1 MAERARSPVSTAA
14 RTGAVELCTPGPH
27 ASASTF
33 RTPAPYRS
41 FWQGGFEGA
50 DHVNGSGTA
59 LCLNSLTDHVARAG
73 DDYAGAAALGLRTV
87 RESAGW
93 RGLSGPDG
101 TDLSSVRR
109 RAEAAREAGVQI
121 LWTCFHYGTPP
132 EVDLFAD
139 DFPQR
144 LAAHCAALAR
154 ALRPYHDDQPEPPV
168 YTPVNEI
175 SFLCWAASETGL
187 IHPYRGD
194 RAAESYALKRRLVRA
209 AILAAAAIRSE
220 EPTALMLGV
229 EPLVHITSADPAHSD
244 AAAAR
249 NGHQF
254 QAFDMLCGRTE
265 PELGGHDG
273 ALDLI
278 GVNYYPYNQWEFHSG
293 QPLTWPH
300 DPLRRPLSLLLRE
313 LHLRYRRPLAIS
325 ETSHVDGLR
334 AAWLEDVAVEVGR
347 ARDAGVDVRGICLYP
362 LLDRPD
368 WERPHDWHRSGLWHV
383 CPDSLARRLEPAY
396 GKALA
401 RMRDYLDADVAP
413 LARAAPAST
422 PTSLPIPRSP
432 MDTLIVFS
440 HLRWNFVHQRPQH
453 VLSRIASRWQ
463 VLYVEEP
470 VHGASRLEVSQP
482 APGVTVLRPHTPVDG
497 AGFDG
502 DQLDAVATMVKC
514 HLDRHG
520 ITRYGIWFYTPMAL
534 PMMHGLQPQLVV
546 YDCMDE
552 LSAFDHAPPALLA
565 REEMLFR
572 AADVVFTGGP
582 SLYDA
587 KRERHHDVHCLP
599 SSVDAAHFG
608 QGRDA
613 AIASPLLADLP
624 RPRLGYFGVVDER
637 LDLALLAAVAD
648 ADPTWQVV
656 VVGPVVKIDP
666 ATLPRRTNV
675 HYLGQQDYADL
686 PALLAGWDA
695 CLMPFALNASTR
707 FISPTKTLEYMC
719 AAKPVVSTAIADVRR
734 LYGTGVT
741 IADDHVA
748 FVAGCRA
755 ALAEGADAVVHRRE
769 TQAQLVEA
777 TSWDRTAERMVT
789 AIDACLEA
797 AVGGVARGRRTGEAA
812 SGREENVGRDG
823 DDTLPGGASAAVGQR
838 SAADDHVVDMAAS
851 GRRAAQATL
860 SKDGGTRA
868 SIECL
873 IVGAGPTGLAAAYH
887 LGNRSLLVDANQAV
901 GGWCRSIEEGGFTFD
916 YAGHIMFSNDP
927 DVLALYQTLLGDNL
941 HWQNREAWVYSKG
954 VHTRYPFQGALHGL
968 PVDVLKECIVGA
980 IEARFGSIEDAPRAR
995 GDAGSPPAA
1004 APVTDARREPPKT
1017 DCCADGAVPDA
1028 PLEGDVK
1035 DHVDGGVTGFATRR
1049 APRNF
1054 EEFIY
1059 QVWGAGVAKHFAV
1072 PYNRKL
1078 WTVPLQEMETSWL
1091 GGRVPLPNL
1100 EEMIDGALRPVSKP
1114 VGPNARF
1121 GYPLRGGFQ
1130 ALMDGFLPHLHGDLR
1145 LGTRLVGVDIAARI
1159 ASFDDGATVRY
1170 DTLLS
1175 TVPLPDLVR
1184 MLGDQA
1190 PEHVRRAA
1198 SALRHVSVRCVNLG
1212 VARAGITDKHWIYYP
1227 EQTVFHRIFVQG
1239 NASPHNNPDGGFGL
1253 TCEITYSP
1261 TKPLPCDGQALID
1274 RCIAE
1279 CREVGMLREDDLVE
1293 VANLVDMPYAY
1304 VIYDHARA
1312 ENVARIRTWLASRGI
1327 QLAGRYSE
1335 WEYYNSDHAFVAGRR
1350 AAQAIGADE
1359 AVQGRS
1365 A

>member
-1 MAERARSPVSTAA
+1 MARGTQLLESQTTTVSPLRAEATACGQQGVA
-14 RTGAVELCTPGPH
+14 GATM
-27 ASASTF
+27 
-33 RTPAPYRS
+33 PYRS

-59 LCLNSLTDHVARAG
+59 LCLNSLTGHVERAG
-73 DDYAGAAALGLRTV
+73 DDYARAAALGMRTL
-87 RESAGW
+87 RESTGW
-93 RGLSGPDG
+93 RGLYGPNG
-101 TDLSSVRR
+101 PDLSSVRR
-109 RAEAAREAGVQI
+109 RANAAQDAGVQL
-121 LWTCFHYGTPP
+121 LWTCFHYGTPSG
-132 EVDLFAD
+132 VDLFSD
-139 DFPQR
+139 DFPER
-144 LAAHCAALAR
+144 LAAHCGTLAR
-154 ALRPYHDDQPEPPV
+154 VLQPYHDAQAEPGV

-187 IHPYRGD
+187 IHPHRGD
-194 RAAESYALKRRLVRA
+194 RGDESYALKRRLVRA
-209 AILAAAAIRSE
+209 ALLAADAIRAE
-220 EPTALMLGV
+220 DPTARFLAV
-229 EPLVHITSADPAHSD
+229 EPLVHVASADPALAD
-244 AAAAR
+244 EAASRCAY
-249 NGHQF
+249 QF
-254 QAFDMLCGRTE
+254 QAFDMLCGRCD
-265 PELGGHDG
+265 PELGGSDD
-273 ALDLI
+273 ALDLL
-278 GVNYYPYNQWEFHSG
+278 GVNYYPYNQWDVADG
-293 QPLTWPH
+293 APLDWPRH
-300 DPLRRPLSLLLRE
+300 PLRRPLATLLHD
-313 LHLRYRRPLAIS
+313 LHLRYARPLSIS
-325 ETSHVDGLR
+325 ETSHVGTHR
-334 AAWLEDVAVEVGR
+334 AAWIEDIAVEVDSAR
-347 ARDAGVDVRGICLYP
+347 AMGVDVRGVCLYP

-368 WERPHDWHRSGLWHV
+368 WERPQDWHPSGLWHV
-383 CPDSLARRLEPAY
+383 CPTTFDRRVVDDYAS
-396 GKALA
+396 AL
-401 RMRDYLDADVAP
+401 RR
-413 LARAAPAST
+413 ARAFLDPAQPPS
-422 PTSLPIPRSP
+422 PTATIPRSP

-453 VLSRIASRWQ
+453 VLSRIAAHWQ
-463 VLYVEEP
+463 VIYVEEP
-470 VHGASRLEVSQP
+470 VHGESRLDVSHP
-482 APGVTVLRPHTPVDG
+482 APGVTILRPHTLVAG

-514 HLDRHG
+514 HLDRHD
-520 ITRYGIWFYTPMAL
+520 IAHYGIWFYTPMAL
-534 PMMHGLQPQLVV
+534 PVMHDLHPQVVV

-587 KRERHHDVHCLP
+587 KRGRHHDVHCLP
-599 SSVDAAHFG
+599 SSVDAAHFR
-608 QGRDA
+608 QGRDPT
-613 AIASPLLADLP
+613 IASPLLADMP
-624 RPRLGYFGVVDER
+624 QPRLGYFGVVDER
-637 LDLALLAAVAD
+637 LDLDLLAAVAD

-666 ATLPRRTNV
+666 ATLPCRDNL
-675 HYLGQQDYADL
+675 HYLGQQEYADL

-719 AAKPVVSTAIADVRR
+719 AAKPVVSTAITDVRR
-734 LYGTGVT
+734 LYGPGVT
-741 IADDHVA
+741 IADGHAA

-755 ALAEGADAVVHRRE
+755 ALAEGAGARAHRDE
-769 TQAQLVEA
+769 VQQQLVDA
-777 TSWDRTAERMVT
+777 TSWDNTAARMVA
-789 AIDACLEA
+789 AIESCLQS
-797 AVGGVARGRRTGEAA
+797 R
-812 SGREENVGRDG
+812 
-823 DDTLPGGASAAVGQR
+823 PGASARA
-838 SAADDHVVDMAAS
+838 SSASASATAADGHHVVPLTTPA
-851 GRRAAQATL
+851 RRGAPVAVSREMETAT
-860 SKDGGTRA
+860 D
-868 SIECL
+868 IECL

-887 LGNRSLLVDANQAV
+887 LGGRSLLVDANAAV

-927 DVLALYQTLLGDNL
+927 DVLALYETLLGDNL

-980 IEARFGSIEDAPRAR
+980 IEARFGSIEDAPKTPN
-995 GDAGSPPAA
+995 DAA
-1004 APVTDARREPPKT
+1004 ARSPRAVDPPRATPRT

-1028 PLEGDVK
+1028 PVDGDVK
-1035 DHVDGGVTGFATRR
+1035 DHVDGAVTGFSSHR

-1130 ALMDGFLPHLHGDLR
+1130 ALMDGFLPHLRGELR
-1145 LGTRLVGVDIAARI
+1145 LGTRLVGVDIGARL
-1159 ASFDDGATVRY
+1159 ASFDDGRTVRY
-1170 DTLLS
+1170 HTLLS
-1175 TVPLPDLVR
+1175 TVPLPELVR

-1190 PEHVRRAA
+1190 PGHVRRAA
-1198 SALRHVSVRCVNLG
+1198 AALRHVSVRCVNLG
-1212 VARAGITDKHWIYYP
+1212 VARAGITDKHWVYYP

-1261 TKPLPCDGQALID
+1261 TKPLPCDGQALVD
-1274 RCIAE
+1274 RCISE
-1279 CREVGMLREDDLVE
+1279 CREVGMLREDDVVE
-1293 VANLVDMPYAY
+1293 VSNLVDMPYAY

-1312 ENVARIRTWLASRGI
+1312 ENVARIRTWLASRGV

-1350 AAQAIGADE
+1350 AAEAISAST
-1359 AVQGRS
+1359 ASTLQGRS